1 MTATAAGD
9 PRGVLL
15 DDRRAAIEESGWG
28 APFVFRQP
36 HNACWWVYLALVASG
51 LWHTWRLLAGSVP
64 AYGDAYTAAL
74 LGAAAFTAVFVLF
87 LRWADRWERTPAGLA
102 VAAFV
107 FGGFAA
113 TYAIALPANAAMMSL
128 YAKLFG
134 QGWAED
140 WKAGLTAPFV
150 EETAKG
156 IGFLLLLGL
165 APVVI
170 RTVADGLIV
179 GAYVGL
185 GFQVLED
192 VLYGGNAAA
201 EHFGAD
207 QVGSVL
213 STYAARMVTGIS
225 SHALYTALFSAGL
238 VYLIGTVAQPRR
250 AGRGLLLIL
259 AAMVIHGVWD
269 SAAALGG
276 GTVVSLLILAATVV
290 VSLVVLLVAIRW
302 AGRRERGYLTA
313 ILRPEVGEGVLTE
326 PELDAAT
333 GYRRQRRAAVR
344 QRRPGT
350 SRRAEK
356 HVVRAARDLGHD
368 LAAAGGETSGAVAH
382 SRAEIARLRGAAAS
396 AAPPGP

>member
-1 MTATAAGD
+1 MTATAAGAS
-9 PRGVLL
+9 RGEVL
-15 DDRRAAIEESGWG
+15 DQRRVAIEESGWG
-28 APFVFRQP
+28 ARFVFWQP
-36 HNACWWVYLALVASG
+36 HNACWWVYVALVASG
-51 LWHTWRLLAGSVP
+51 LWHTWRLAAGSVP

-74 LGAAAFTAVFVLF
+74 LGAAAFTGVFVLF

-102 VAAFV
+102 AAAFV

-128 YAKLFG
+128 YAKIFG

-213 STYAARMVTGIS
+213 STYAARMATGVS

-238 VYLIGTVAQPRR
+238 VYLIGTVAQPLR
-250 AGRGLLLIL
+250 AGRGVLLVL
-259 AAMVIHGVWD
+259 AALVVHGVWD
-269 SAAALGG
+269 SAFALGG
-276 GTVVSLLILAATVV
+276 GTVLSLVIMAATVIF
-290 VSLVVLLVAIRW
+290 SLVALAVAIRW
-302 AGRRERGYLTA
+302 AGRRERVYLAA
-313 ILRPEVGEGVLTE
+313 ILRPEVSDGVLTE
-326 PELDAAT
+326 AEFAAAT
-333 GYRRQRRAAVR
+333 GYRRQRRAALR
-344 QRRPGT
+344 QRPRGT
-350 SRRAEK
+350 GRRAEK

-368 LAAAGGETSGAVAH
+368 LAAAGGETSAAVAH
-382 SRAEIARLRGAAAS
+382 SRAEIVRLRGAAAP
-396 AAPPGP
+396 APPGGP